1 MIIVRPAQAG
11 DFPAIDGVL
20 DAMELGHP
28 SMRMSDFWV
37 AEVDGDLAGVVNVA
51 DCGASLYVSAVGVLP
66 EYRGQGVAAELL
78 SECLRHATK
87 GMYVYT
93 KIPEFFRRFRFD
105 EAAPPPEIPPREIYG
120 CATCEEAERCVCM
133 MRPPDGAALS

>member
-1 MIIVRPAQAG
+1 MITVRPAQTG

-37 AEVDGDLAGVVNVA
+37 AEVDGDLAGIANVA
-51 DCGASLYVSAVGVLP
+51 DCGASLYVSGVGVLP
-66 EYRGQGVAAELL
+66 TYQGQGVAAELL
-78 SECLRHATK
+78 SACLGSATK
-87 GMYVYT
+87 GTYLYT

-105 EAAPPPEIPPREIYG
+105 EAAAPPEIPPREIYD
-120 CATCEEAERCVCM
+120 CATCGDVERCVCM
-133 MRPPDGAALS
+133 MRTPHGAALS